1 MTKVRPLVAIAA
13 VALLALGGCSRQDV
27 EASASPSV
35 APAPP
40 ASEPIDVESF
50 TPQQQTD
57 MRAVVRDYLI
67 RDPSV
72 IREALEVLAARERA
86 EREMAIVNDPRS
98 FSIGPAD
105 AKVTVVEF
113 FDYTCPYC
121 QAANDWVSSI
131 ARNHPDVRI
140 VFKEYPVRG
149 SEAAEA
155 SRAAVA
161 SIRQGRYLPFH
172 QAMMARQGPLTSAV
186 IDDLARRNGID
197 VARMRRDMEDPAI
210 DALLL
215 ENHRQAAEAGVT
227 GTPAFFINGEWMN
240 GWPRENAEATM
251 NARLV
256 EAKRRAAAAATP

>member
-1 MTKVRPLVAIAA
+1 MTFPRLVAALAA
-13 VALLALGGCSRQDV
+13 AALLALAGCSRQDSQ
-27 EASASPSV
+27 AAASPAV

-40 ASEPIDVESF
+40 ATEPIDVESF

-86 EREMAIVNDPRS
+86 EREHAIMNDPRS
-98 FSIGPAD
+98 FSVGPAD

-113 FDYTCPYC
+113 FDYTCPFC
-121 QAANDWVSSI
+121 QAASDWVVSLT
-131 ARNHPDVRI
+131 RNHPDVRV
-140 VFKEYPVRG
+140 VFKEYPVRPDPA
-149 SEAAEA
+149 AAEA

-161 SIRQGRYLPFH
+161 AMRQGRYLQFH
-172 QAMMARQGPLTSAV
+172 QAMMGRSGPLTSEI
-186 IDDLARRNGID
+186 IDDLARRSGID
-197 VARMRRDMEDPAI
+197 VARMRRDMQDPAV

-215 ENHRQAAEAGVT
+215 ENHRQAAEAGIT
-227 GTPAFFINGEWMN
+227 GTPAFMINGEWMN

-251 NARLV
+251 NARLM
-256 EAKRRAAAAATP
+256 EAKRRAAAAR